1 MMYTVNDTNTT
12 DDEMLQYKS
21 GSTQRDN
28 NSLTDDIIKKRLT
41 Q

>member
-21 GSTQRDN
+21 KRDN
-28 NSLTDDIIKKRLT
+28 NSLTDDEIKKRLT
-41 Q
+41 DISS